1 MERWFER
8 ITDVMGAEVIIDS
21 LRELLNKVAAF
32 VPQLIGAIVILLLGY
47 FIAWAVKKVLT
58 KVLKKIH
65 LDDASERVGLA
76 EVLKKA
82 QLRSTASEIMGKILF
97 WVVFLT
103 LLIPATETLGLE
115 KVSETIDSLI
125 NYLPNVL
132 GAALI
137 VVVGLVVAYFVRNI
151 VWSAAEGIE
160 FQYAEAVGRMTYG
173 VMIIIVAVLAVGQL
187 QIETELLKSVI
198 QIVLFAAGAAVAIA
212 VGFGSQGLARNV
224 MAGLYLQE
232 QFKKG
237 AKVEFDKTDGT
248 IEEVGTVSTVIKTKA
263 GQMHVPNGQM
273 MDTVVKVK

>member
-1 MERWFER
+1 MNP
-8 ITDVMGAEVIIDS
+8 EVIWDPLKEMFTKIT
-21 LRELLNKVAAF
+21 EF
-32 VPQLIGAIVILLLGY
+32 VPSLIGAIVILLLGY
-47 FIAWAVKKVLT
+47 FIAWIVKKVLT

-82 QLRSTASEIMGKILF
+82 QLKSTASEIMGKILF
-97 WVVFLT
+97 WVLFLT
-103 LLIPATETLGLE
+103 FLIPATETLGLE
-115 KVSETIDSLI
+115 KVSETIDKLI
-125 NYLPNVL
+125 EYLPNVL

-137 VVVGLVVAYFVRNI
+137 VVVGLVVAYFIRNI

-198 QIVLFAAGAAVAIA
+198 QIVLFAAGGAIAIA
-212 VGFGSQGLARNV
+212 VGLGSQGLARNL

-232 QFKKG
+232 QYKKG
-237 AKVEFDKTDGT
+237 TKVEFDKTDGT
-248 IEEVGTVSTVIKTKA
+248 VEDVGTVSTVIKTK
-263 GQMHVPNGQM
+263 GGSVHVPNGQM